1 MPDRGP
7 GSPASSISRV
17 IVDDL
22 QRRLEGDQCE
32 ISARVRRGDS
42 EQLRLWFRFPQDF
55 APAQLDGSPFLAAVL
70 VWAMRHRED
79 VVVDAPVSPRL
90 LAALD
95 GIFSMYSSFFPGE
108 MRAVSVDAPAGE
120 PPAASEL
127 TGSFFTRGVDSWYA
141 VLTALEDDPQDPPL
155 TNLVFCPDFL
165 PVDRWPAELVAAKT
179 QETRRAAEQT
189 PCRFVE
195 VFTNQKRDF
204 RGHQLV
210 AMALALGFTRMLI
223 PSGGMRGE
231 LRPRATH
238 PELDPRFSTE
248 RTRILHYGDASRIQK
263 VGRIARSPRALATV
277 HVCRYNQ
284 SADAENCCRCE
295 KCLRTMI
302 QLHALGADA
311 SAAFPQPLDPQVV
324 AGMSKEI
331 KHPHQWVDLLHAL
344 GDSPQDRRLAAAIRL
359 VIMRADLRNA
369 YERLREM
376 GADPGLA
383 GVRDDLPQAVDDT
396 HRAVRDMH
404 RSLHPGARRR
414 GPWEWMRMAPRMLR
428 TVRSR

>member
-1 MPDRGP
+1 M
-7 GSPASSISRV
+7 
-17 IVDDL
+17 
-22 QRRLEGDQCE
+22 
-32 ISARVRRGDS
+32 
-42 EQLRLWFRFPQDF
+42 
-55 APAQLDGSPFLAAVL
+55 
-70 VWAMRHRED
+70 
-79 VVVDAPVSPRL
+79 
-90 LAALD
+90 
-95 GIFSMYSSFFPGE
+95 
-108 MRAVSVDAPAGE
+108 
-120 PPAASEL
+120 
-127 TGSFFTRGVDSWYA
+127 
-141 VLTALEDDPQDPPL
+141 
-155 TNLVFCPDFL
+155 
-165 PVDRWPAELVAAKT
+165 
-179 QETRRAAEQT
+179 
-189 PCRFVE
+189 
-195 VFTNQKRDF
+195 FTNQKRDF

-248 RTRILHYGDASRIQK
+248 RTRIVHYGDASRIQK
-263 VGRIARSPRALATV
+263 VARIARSPQALATV

-311 SAAFPQPLDPQVV
+311 SAAFKEPLDSRVV

-344 GDSPQDRRLAAAIRL
+344 GDSDEDRRLAAAIRL

-376 GADPGLA
+376 GSDPELA
-383 GVRDDLPQAVDDT
+383 GVREDLPRTVQDT
-396 HRAVRDMH
+396 HEAVRHMH
-404 RSLHPGARRR
+404 RALHPDAHAAREMGVAEDGAPHAAGRAHSLRPSR
-414 GPWEWMRMAPRMLR
+414 WPRCGSGWLRCQACASTSSRTSRPAPGS
-428 TVRSR
+428 RSAC